1 LSTVSLA
8 RRTVVNDAPEGVGVG
23 VPRADRPML
32 VLLLWWAVGAT
43 AAAALVLRVW
53 HIDSLGFNSDE
64 AVYAGQA
71 AAISHVP
78 VLADIFP
85 IFRAHPL
92 LFQFTL
98 SLLYHGSASALVA
111 RLLAAGIGL
120 ATIALSYRL
129 GAELLGRPVGLVTM
143 GIMALM
149 PYHVVVSRQ
158 ALLDVPETFFATL
171 TFLLLARFAATNDVR
186 WMYATAGALGLT
198 FLSKETAI
206 VLLPA
211 IYAFLALTP
220 EFRLKLRQMLLS
232 IVIFFA
238 VVSPFLL
245 AIKLGGGERTSQSF
259 LVWQLFRPSNHAW
272 TFYPSEVPR
281 AMGVLVVG
289 LAVAAFLGLRR
300 EVEAWRRRLL
310 AVWITV
316 PFVFFQVWPV
326 KGFQYLLPVAPAVA
340 VLAAW
345 AIVQWPLPE
354 RLRVLGR
361 EVAGT
366 VLRVGVGVLV
376 TLSLLVPS
384 VRAITTT
391 DSSTFLAGSGGVPG
405 GRQAGLWLRAH
416 APAGSTIL
424 AIGPS
429 MANILQFYGQRRALG
444 LSVSPNPLHRN
455 PAYDPVVNPDL
466 ELRSGDIQYVAWDS
480 FSAARSPFFSDK
492 LLRYAHRYGG
502 RVVHTESVTRVGA
515 GGAPEPE
522 PVIVIFEV
530 RP

>member
-1 LSTVSLA
+1 MS
-8 RRTVVNDAPEGVGVG
+8 DAPTDVDFTA
-23 VPRADRPML
+23 PRAAPSRSVRP
-32 VLLLWWAVGAT
+32 AT
-43 AAAALVLRVW
+43 WGIAAFAAAAVILRIW
-53 HIDSLGFNSDE
+53 HINSLGFNSDE

-71 AAISHVP
+71 AAIAHVP

-98 SLLYHGSASALVA
+98 SLLYHGSASDLVA
-111 RLLAAGIGL
+111 RLLAASFGI
-120 ATIALSYRL
+120 ATIALSYQL
-129 GAELLGRPVGLVTM
+129 GKELLGRPVGLVTM

-158 ALLDVPETFFATL
+158 ALLDVPETLFATL

-198 FLSKETAI
+198 FLSKETSI

-220 EFRLKLRQMLLS
+220 ELRLKLRQMVLS
-232 IVIFFA
+232 VVIFLV
-238 VVSPFLL
+238 VVSPFFL
-245 AIKLGGGERTSQSF
+245 AIKFGGGEKTSQSF

-272 TFYPSEVPR
+272 TFYLVEVPR
-281 AMGVLVVG
+281 AIGVLVTG
-289 LAVAAFLGLRR
+289 LAVAAFFGLRHDSDP
-300 EVEAWRRRLL
+300 WKRRLL

-316 PFVFFQVWPV
+316 PFAFFQVWPV
-326 KGFQYLLPVAPAVA
+326 KGFQYLLPIAPAVA

-345 AIVQWPLPE
+345 GIVRWPLPDHI
-354 RLRVLGR
+354 LALGR
-361 EVAGT
+361 RVSGSAI
-366 VLRVGVGVLV
+366 RVGVGVV
-376 TLSLLVPS
+376 VALSLLVPS
-384 VRAITTT
+384 VGAITTT

-405 GRQAGLWLRAH
+405 GREAGIWLREH
-416 APAGSTIL
+416 APTGSTVL

-466 ELRSGDIQYVAWDS
+466 ELRSGDIQYVVWDS
-480 FSAARSPFFSDK
+480 FSAARSQFFSDK
-492 LLRYAHRYGG
+492 LLRYARRYGG
-502 RVVHTESVTRVGA
+502 RVVHTESVPAVTADGTSVLH
-515 GGAPEPE
+515 
-522 PVIVIFEV
+522 PVIVIYAV

>member
-1 LSTVSLA
+1 MFG
-8 RRTVVNDAPEGVGVG
+8 R
-23 VPRADRPML
+23 
-32 VLLLWWAVGAT
+32 LLWWGILAT
-43 AAAALVLRVW
+43 AAAAVVLRVW
-53 HIDSLGFNSDE
+53 HINSLGFNSDE

-71 AAISHVP
+71 AAISRVP

-92 LFQFTL
+92 LFQFSL
-98 SLLYHGSASALVA
+98 SLLYHGSASDLIA
-111 RLLAAGIGL
+111 RLLAAGFGL

-129 GAELLGRPVGLVTM
+129 GTELFGRSVGLVTM

-158 ALLDVPETFFATL
+158 ALLDVPETFFATV

-186 WMYATAGALGLT
+186 WIYATAGALGLT

-220 EFRLKLRQMLLS
+220 EFRLKLRQMALS
-232 IVIFFA
+232 IVIFLA
-238 VVSPFLL
+238 VVSPFFL
-245 AIKLGGGERTSQSF
+245 AIKLGGGQKTSQSF

-272 TFYPSEVPR
+272 TFYLSEVPR
-281 AMGVLVVG
+281 AMGMLVVG
-289 LAVAAFLGLRR
+289 LAVAAFIGLRR
-300 EVEAWRRRLL
+300 DADAWKRRLL

-316 PFVFFQVWPV
+316 PFLFFQIWPV

-340 VLAAW
+340 ILAAR
-345 AIVQWPLPE
+345 AIVQWPIRE
-354 RLRVLGR
+354 HLRVLGR
-361 EVAGT
+361 EVTGT
-366 VLRVGVGVLV
+366 AMRLGLV
-376 TLSLLVPS
+376 ALVALSLLVPS

-405 GRQAGLWLRAH
+405 GRDAGLWLREH
-416 APAGSTIL
+416 APSGSTVL

-502 RVVHTESVTRVGA
+502 RVVHSESVARPGA
-515 GGAPEPE
+515 DGPVLA
-522 PVIVIFEV
+522 PVIVIYEV